1 MVERDLPKI
10 DVASS
15 ILVFRSNY
23 SLAFFLVAFGL
34 GAGYTA
40 GTPTALAFLPFF
52 IIPLIYFLPFLA
64 DMNRPVFGSRFNVT
78 RLAESSPTNF

>member
-1 MVERDLPKI
+1 MSVSYNVSRTVIYMTPAL
-10 DVASS
+10 
-15 ILVFRSNY
+15 LY

-52 IIPLIYFLPFLA
+52 IIPLIYFLPFFA